1 MFRFDDSPTE
11 GYEEHVGSKTTVR
24 LAWDSKFS
32 DAVSHWR
39 RGHRREIVLQQI
51 DTWETLEAFARMKLE
66 DPQGSG
72 NFRALAPD
80 FALFAG
86 RGFDGIRLPR
96 GFLAVAMAAQKCATV
111 TVFGFS
117 QAGPEALRKAGVP
130 GSYHDDSPSRVFEP
144 SDALDPGPGPGVDR
158 EEITAALVAEM
169 SRATGGKV
177 AISEPCQTF
186 AEQLAGRLGSSTMK
200 VAEGGACAPNFP
212 FPVPRRG
219 YCWLHGFT
227 RRELGGHA
235 QANDFVECGEG
246 EECEGGEASA
256 PCGRRKDQRT
266 VL

>member
-117 QAGPEALRKAGVP
+117 HAGPEALRKAGVP
-130 GSYHDDSPSRVFEP
+130 GS
-144 SDALDPGPGPGVDR
+144 
-158 EEITAALVAEM
+158 
-169 SRATGGKV
+169 
-177 AISEPCQTF
+177 
-186 AEQLAGRLGSSTMK
+186 
-200 VAEGGACAPNFP
+200 
-212 FPVPRRG
+212 
-219 YCWLHGFT
+219 
-227 RRELGGHA
+227 
-235 QANDFVECGEG
+235 
-246 EECEGGEASA
+246 
-256 PCGRRKDQRT
+256 
-266 VL
+266 